1 MDIVLLRFDAPLMS
15 FGGVMVDQHGPTERF
30 PGLSLL
36 AGLFGNALGYSHGDT
51 EALEALQTRLEY
63 AARWDVPPDPLLDYH
78 TVSLGPAKDVEPERW
93 YKMREPGWTTH
104 GVPEHRGGG
113 DEAKYGTHIRY
124 RHYWANGV
132 MTLAVTLLDSGAPGV
147 TDLAEAM
154 ERPARP
160 LFIGRKTCLPAAPL
174 LLGRTEAA
182 DVLDALRRAP
192 LAERPPRRNA
202 RAGWRGEAEG
212 AAQGNTARE
221 ACWPARL
228 GEGPRKSRAIA
239 IYDRRDWRNQI
250 HTGRRTRVEGL
261 LEVVP

>member
-36 AGLFGNALGYSHGDT
+36 AGLFGNALGYSHGDA
-51 EALEALQTRLEY
+51 ESLEALQSRLEY

-78 TVSLGPAKDVEPERW
+78 TVNLGPAKDVEPERW
-93 YKMREPGWTTH
+93 YKMREPGWTTR
-104 GVPEHRGGG
+104 GTPEHRGS
-113 DEAKYGTHIRY
+113 DAEIWPRY

-132 MTLAVTLLDSGAPGV
+132 MTLAVTLLDSDAPIV
-147 TDLAEAM
+147 ADLAEALTH
-154 ERPARP
+154 PARP

-174 LLGRTEAA
+174 LIGRTSANDVREA
-182 DVLDALRRAP
+182 LCRAP
-192 LAERPPRRNA
+192 LVARPPSRNA
-202 RAGWRGEAEG
+202 RAGWRGKVEPS
-212 AAQGNTARE
+212 AQESTVRE

-228 GEGPRKSRAIA
+228 GEKPMSRSVA

-250 HTGRRTRVEGL
+250 HTGRRLRVEGL
-261 LEVVP
+261 LEVLP